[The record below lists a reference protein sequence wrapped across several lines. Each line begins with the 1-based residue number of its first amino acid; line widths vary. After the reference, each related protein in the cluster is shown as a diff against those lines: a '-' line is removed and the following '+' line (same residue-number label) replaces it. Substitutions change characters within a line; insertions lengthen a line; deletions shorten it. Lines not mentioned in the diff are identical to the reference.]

1 VNRAEWIAGLGALL
15 LIVSLFLPWYSAGGQ
30 DATAWET
37 MSVDDILITVS
48 ALLVLAAV
56 IIDAS
61 ERGGGMSIAAL
72 SIAAM
77 PAAVALV
84 LVVYRVLSPA
94 PKIDVSLAIGAWLG
108 LIGAVAAAFGI
119 LLAMRDEGPARRGGE
134 AERVAAEAAMQRAEL
149 LPLGQGPAAAGSG
162 NSGGRDGNA

>member
-1 VNRAEWIAGLGALL
+1 MNRAEWIAGLGAVL

-56 IIDAS
+56 VIDAS

-84 LVVYRVLSPA
+84 LVVYRVVSPA
-94 PKIDVSLAIGAWLG
+94 PQIDVSLAIGAWLG
-108 LIGAVAAAFGI
+108 LVGAIAAAFGI
-119 LLAMRDEGPARRGGE
+119 LLAMRDEGPGRRGGE
-134 AERVAAEAAMQRAEL
+134 TERAAAAAAMERAEL
-149 LPLGQGPAAAGSG
+149 LSIGGGPGSISG
-162 NSGGRDGNA
+162 NGGA